1 MLRDAWTIIE
11 LDAARAAEARELTA
25 ALARE
30 YPAPDDEGFL
40 RAARDRAAALPRQ
53 VVEGLTRLRYDDGP
67 PGVVVRGF
75 PVADV
80 ELGPTP
86 AHWRER
92 APEATLLHDYWLAL
106 LGSLAG
112 EPFGWETLQ
121 DGRLFHDVLPIRG
134 DEEAQTG
141 HGSSA
146 LLEFHTED
154 AFHEHRCDHLLLL
167 ALRNHD
173 RVPTTLAS
181 VRGVELS
188 ADDRDVLFARRFVVR
203 PDAEHLRH
211 MGAEAAAEF
220 ERPVAVFFGD
230 RDDPAVRIDPPYM
243 AALPGDREAAA
254 ALERL
259 CAGLESRLSDVVLE
273 PGDTLV
279 VDNQRCVHGR
289 APFRAR
295 LDGTDR
301 WLRKLTVTR
310 DLRRSAGRRTG
321 TASRVLRG

>member
-1 MLRDAWTIIE
+1 MRDAWTTIE
-11 LDAARAAEARELTA
+11 LDTAQAAAARELTA

-30 YPAPDDEGFL
+30 HPAPDDEDFL
-40 RAARDRAAALPRQ
+40 RTVRGRAAALPPHLVR
-53 VVEGLTRLRYDDGP
+53 GLTRLRYDDGP
-67 PGVVVRGF
+67 PAVLVRGF
-75 PVADV
+75 PVSGDV
-80 ELGPTP
+80 GPTP

-92 APEATLLHDYWLAL
+92 DPGATLLQDYWLAL
-106 LGSLAG
+106 LASLTG
-112 EPFGWETLQ
+112 EPFGWSTLQ

-134 DEEAQTG
+134 DERAQTG

-167 ALRNHD
+167 ALRNPD

-181 VRGVELS
+181 VRDVRLTSGE
-188 ADDRDVLFARRFVVR
+188 REVLFRPRFLVR

-211 MGAEAAAEF
+211 MDTEEAAAY
-220 ERPVAVFFGD
+220 ERPVAVLFGD
-230 RDDPAVRIDPPYM
+230 RADPSVRIDPPYM
-243 AALPGDREAAA
+243 AALPSDREAAA

-259 CAGLESRLSDVVLE
+259 RAGLAARLAEVVLE
-273 PGDTLV
+273 PGDALV

-289 APFRAR
+289 AAFRAR

-321 TASRVLRG
+321 TASRVLLG